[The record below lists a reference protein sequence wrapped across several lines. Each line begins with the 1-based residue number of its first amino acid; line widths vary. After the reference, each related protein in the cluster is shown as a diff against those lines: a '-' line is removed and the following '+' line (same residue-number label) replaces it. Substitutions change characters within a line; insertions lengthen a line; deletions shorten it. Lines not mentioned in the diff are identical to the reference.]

1 MDKRV
6 IESIYW
12 DCYWRFWRFY
22 YDFFCGFSTMKNAFD
37 CWKKVVS
44 GKYDKRFNRYL
55 WFYLSA
61 GYWDFF
67 NK

>member
-1 MDKRV
+1 
-6 IESIYW
+6 
-12 DCYWRFWRFY
+12 
-22 YDFFCGFSTMKNAFD
+22 MKNAFD